1 MPESVKISNIEFTA
15 SEWDAIV
22 KIASKKRGYSL
33 ELTPPNVLRLALGIT
48 TKKRGGARPNTGNR
62 VKASAL
68 HPSGDAETGRRAGER
83 QKKP

>member
-1 MPESVKISNIEFTA
+1 MKISNIEFSDDDWA
-15 SEWDAIV
+15 VVLKLA
-22 KIASKKRGYSL
+22 AQNSL
-33 ELTPPNVLRLALGIT
+33 YAANLSTPNKLRLALGLPL
-48 TKKRGGARPNTGNR
+48 KQRGGARPNTGNR